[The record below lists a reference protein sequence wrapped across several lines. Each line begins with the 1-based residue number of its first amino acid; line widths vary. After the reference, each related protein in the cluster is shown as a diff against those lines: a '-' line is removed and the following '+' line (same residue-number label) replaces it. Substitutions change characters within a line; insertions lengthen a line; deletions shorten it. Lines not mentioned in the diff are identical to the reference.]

1 MANTLIMRGM
11 LKRRIMRDILI
22 GVTAGWFVGAAWWF
36 GVALPRRRKYEE
48 FYRNYDAEAIEE
60 ATKASFEEGEHYL
73 EYTLV
78 ILILEVFYLCR
89 LKWASNVSVTI
100 SLLYLV
106 SLLWHCSDVH
116 ILA

>member
-78 ILILEVFYLCR
+78 ILILEVFYLSLQTKVGIKC
-89 LKWASNVSVTI
+89 LSDYQFVI
-100 SLLYLV
+100 SCISTMAL
-106 SLLWHCSDVH
+106 
-116 ILA
+116 